1 MAACPDE
8 FDVVATETD
17 IHNPRAHTAHYYHA
31 SSTSRVLLRDDARHG
46 LLWRALLAPRTLL
59 ASTLHGLSATFLPVG
74 YPHSVREEY
83 LVYQTWDT
91 IQALCS
97 YLRGILTT
105 KAILEGSGVGS
116 ETASALSA
124 AMNWVFRD
132 GVGMS
137 SSLLFS
143 SLASVSFDGNVKEW
157 RLFADIAN
165 DFGLTLDMLT
175 GLPIFK
181 PSFLL
186 LTCISTVCKT
196 MCGVAAGCTKSSIT
210 AHFALEGNIAD
221 VSAKENA
228 QETAVTLLGICGGL
242 FFAQWIA
249 SPTAAWP
256 VFLFLTALHVYANYK
271 GVVALQLFSL
281 NTQRASLLIH
291 HFLKHDVRSRSSN
304 ASSHSPPPFLLLTPS
319 QVKTREKVYQP
330 LWSWL
335 LAQQPLMGCRVS
347 DLSLPSS
354 SHLSYLL
361 FRVYTREKYLLSF
374 SPSSGRLLVVFRTGA
389 SPQDELKAFFQ
400 AQAMR
405 FLYPELTPR
414 RAREEAGKERGREAA
429 EWPSPMLMKAVL
441 KSYEMTVHRFPV
453 FWEAL
458 VDGGRKEGKEGG
470 GKERWE
476 LKRVNLGTGGW
487 RLMSGEEEHKK
498 KR

>member
-165 DFGLTLDMLT
+165 GT
-175 GLPIFK
+175 
-181 PSFLL
+181 SLL
-186 LTCISTVCKT
+186 LYFVVRLLQLRSKQRLL
-196 MCGVAAGCTKSSIT
+196 MSESSLIPSIFARPFPSNSCPLIT
-210 AHFALEGNIAD
+210 HIYLPSHPPSLPPCPRPFL
-221 VSAKENA
+221 SSL
-228 QETAVTLLGICGGL
+228 QTQTS
-242 FFAQWIA
+242 A
-249 SPTAAWP
+249 SPSTCSR
-256 VFLFLTALHVYANYK
+256 VFP
-271 GVVALQLFSL
+271 
-281 NTQRASLLIH
+281 
-291 HFLKHDVRSRSSN
+291 SSN
-304 ASSHSPPPFLLLTPS
+304 PPF
-319 QVKTREKVYQP
+319 
-330 LWSWL
+330 
-335 LAQQPLMGCRVS
+335 
-347 DLSLPSS
+347 SS
-354 SHLSYLL
+354 S
-361 FRVYTREKYLLSF
+361 
-374 SPSSGRLLVVFRTGA
+374 PA
-389 SPQDELKAFFQ
+389 SRPFAK
-400 AQAMR
+400 
-405 FLYPELTPR
+405 PC
-414 RAREEAGKERGREAA
+414 AA
-429 EWPSPMLMKAVL
+429 
-441 KSYEMTVHRFPV
+441 
-453 FWEAL
+453 
-458 VDGGRKEGKEGG
+458 
-470 GKERWE
+470 
-476 LKRVNLGTGGW
+476 
-487 RLMSGEEEHKK
+487 
-498 KR
+498 